1 MTFRNPTRNTPRLA
15 TLLAAVALAAAG
27 AAQAGSLKAG
37 GPQAMPAAQPMIPAQ
52 LVYATAQPNTEKPTR
67 EQVKAEL
74 VAARAR
80 GELSTVA
87 DNEGTL
93 LEGEFVP
100 MATRE
105 DVKVQM
111 ALARVDG
118 DLNTAS
124 DNQPVDKVFYQ
135 PNKTRAEVQA
145 ETIGV
150 MREGAALSRGDKAE
164 YVVQP

>member
-1 MTFRNPTRNTPRLA
+1 MNTARNTRHLA
-15 TLLAAVALAAAG
+15 TCFAAAALLAAG

-37 GPQAMPAAQPMIPAQ
+37 GPQNMPAAQSLIPAK
-52 LVYATAQPNTEKPTR
+52 LVYATAQPNLDKPTR

-100 MATRE
+100 TATRE
-105 DVKVQM
+105 QVKTEM

-124 DNQPVDKVFYQ
+124 DNQPVDKVFYV

-145 ETIGV
+145 ETIGLV
-150 MREGAALSRGDKAE
+150 GQGAALSRGDKAE
-164 YVVQP
+164 YVAQP